1 MHAQKWRTV
10 QDEICKV
17 EGMLEEL
24 GMRLQED
31 VKKMPEAEKTQ
42 LCKKEEFFWKE
53 KNILR
58 QREVLLMQSGH
69 HNNMVQ
75 QIGQGN
81 SSSGDV
87 PWPQL

>member
-1 MHAQKWRTV
+1 LW
-10 QDEICKV
+10 
-17 EGMLEEL
+17 
-24 GMRLQED
+24 
-31 VKKMPEAEKTQ
+31 
-42 LCKKEEFFWKE
+42 
-53 KNILR
+53 

>member
-1 MHAQKWRTV
+1 MQSGRDVGRAGDAVARR
-10 QDEICKV
+10 CK
-17 EGMLEEL
+17 
-24 GMRLQED
+24 ED
-31 VKKMPEAEKTQ
+31 QMPKAEKTQ

-53 KNILR
+53 KNMLR
-58 QREVLLMQSGH
+58 QRELLLMQSGH

-87 PWPQL
+87 PWS

>member
-1 MHAQKWRTV
+1 M

-24 GMRLQED
+24 GMWLQED
-31 VKKMPEAEKTQ
+31 VKKMPKAEKTH

-53 KNILR
+53 KNMVR
-58 QREVLLMQSGH
+58 QRELLLMQSGH

-87 PWPQL
+87 PWSQL

>member
-1 MHAQKWRTV
+1 MHAQKWRIV

-31 VKKMPEAEKTQ
+31 AWGRKDTIVQEGRVFLEGEKHVVT
-42 LCKKEEFFWKE
+42 KGTP
-53 KNILR
+53 
-58 QREVLLMQSGH
+58 LLMQSGH

-87 PWPQL
+87 PWSQL